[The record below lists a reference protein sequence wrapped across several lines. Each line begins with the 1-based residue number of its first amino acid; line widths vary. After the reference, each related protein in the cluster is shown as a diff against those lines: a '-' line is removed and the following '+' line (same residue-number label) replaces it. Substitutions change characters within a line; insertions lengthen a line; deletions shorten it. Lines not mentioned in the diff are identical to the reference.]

1 MKTRGL
7 PPPLTDSYFLS
18 LSGCPDRGDKTQCL
32 GQAAMLGE
40 VVRRQLG
47 EREWEAEGGE
57 GGHRLASGSCPHH
70 SPQHEGR
77 WRMGNWATSGRRT
90 VRAQA
95 QVRPVPQQEARG
107 PRRVV
112 WGRTRLQERFT
123 PGARA
128 QASTVMDCRVAPV
141 PLPRLPVRTTC
152 CLIPEQLQAG
162 PAPRQREPGVAAE
175 PGQELSLF

>member
-40 VVRRQLG
+40 VVGRQLG

-57 GGHRLASGSCPHH
+57 GGHRLASGFCPHH

-95 QVRPVPQQEARG
+95 QVRPVPQQEAR
-107 PRRVV
+107 
-112 WGRTRLQERFT
+112 
-123 PGARA
+123 A
-128 QASTVMDCRVAPV
+128 QASRVMDCRVAPV

-152 CLIPEQLQAG
+152 CLIPQQLQAG

>member
-1 MKTRGL
+1 
-7 PPPLTDSYFLS
+7 
-18 LSGCPDRGDKTQCL
+18 
-32 GQAAMLGE
+32 MLGE
-40 VVRRQLG
+40 VVGRQLG

-107 PRRVV
+107 LRRVV

-152 CLIPEQLQAG
+152 CLIPQQLQAALPPDRG
-162 PAPRQREPGVAAE
+162 S
-175 PGQELSLF
+175 QELLLNQAKNLAFSEGRDEGPEQNTFLQP

>member
-40 VVRRQLG
+40 VVGRQLG

-57 GGHRLASGSCPHH
+57 GGHRLASGSFPHH

-77 WRMGNWATSGRRT
+77 WRMGNWATSGWRT

-107 PRRVV
+107 LRRVV

-123 PGARA
+123 AGARA
-128 QASTVMDCRVAPV
+128 QASGHGLQGGSCPSAQAACEDHLLSNPTAAPG
-141 PLPRLPVRTTC
+141 
-152 CLIPEQLQAG
+152 G
-162 PAPRQREPGVAAE
+162 PAPQTEGTRSCCRTRPRT
-175 PGQELSLF
+175 